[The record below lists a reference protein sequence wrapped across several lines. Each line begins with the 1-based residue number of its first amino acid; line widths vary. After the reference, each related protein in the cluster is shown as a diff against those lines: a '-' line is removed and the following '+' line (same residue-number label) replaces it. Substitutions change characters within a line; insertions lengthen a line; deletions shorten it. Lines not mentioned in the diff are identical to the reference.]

1 MSQQKNPLYT
11 QNELPNT
18 RILLGQL
25 LLQYLFIYIKK
36 VFPMARTKMT
46 DSEKSEVAAVRDYL
60 KALEQ
65 NAPRR
70 GRKRTAESIGR
81 QLATLGGEMAEATVT
96 RRLSLIQQRI
106 DLEADLEAISQ
117 ATSVDL
123 TALEAGF
130 ATYAAAY
137 GGRRGISHA
146 AWREIGVSSATLKSA
161 GIRRSA

>member
-1 MSQQKNPLYT
+1 
-11 QNELPNT
+11 
-18 RILLGQL
+18 
-25 LLQYLFIYIKK
+25 
-36 VFPMARTKMT
+36 MARTKMT